1 LFFDRLVHHTHSF
14 SKHVLDK
21 RQYNS
26 EIVTSV
32 VVKLKLFSLSKTRRI
47 TAPHYIKKNKKPG
60 SKGRPDTKDP
70 LRGPKTRI

>member
-1 LFFDRLVHHTHSF
+1 
-14 SKHVLDK
+14 
-21 RQYNS
+21 
-26 EIVTSV
+26 

-70 LRGPKTRI
+70 LRGPKTAYRKESI